1 MIEVI
6 RKEMNG
12 EQVTFLGTYDAIVIG
27 GGVSGISVARTM
39 AAEGLNVALIE
50 PTGILG
56 REITRGYNT
65 FVKLHEHADHSSSV
79 REYYDRL
86 RDSKGWFEDQVD
98 PIAAAV
104 AFDELLSKYPVNV
117 LFHVWPSRLLT
128 KGRQVYGL
136 EVACK
141 SGRARLDAPKV
152 IDASAHGKISRMWF
166 HAEHADKQ
174 ISMVQ
179 LIYNGITGKCPEENV
194 LTSPKAGEMRVV
206 CRPTFWMNEWRV
218 TLISNQRRSR
228 AEWLLLLEELL
239 IMLRASIPALRTG
252 VLAHLSDDVSGEP
265 ELRISTE
272 SFVGRIAGHVID
284 PYVEADKSIPS
295 RTVPIFQEML
305 CNPAVVD
312 GLFMAGPW
320 LDGFP
325 YDPCLEEISVVNAF
339 LLGDMVGSA
348 ALQR

>member
-1 MIEVI
+1 M
-6 RKEMNG
+6 RKDMNG

-56 REITRGYNT
+56 REVTRGYNT
-65 FVKLHEHADHSSSV
+65 FVKLHEHADQSSSV
-79 REYYDRL
+79 REYYDCL
-86 RDSKGWFEDQVD
+86 LDSKGWFADQVD
-98 PIAAAV
+98 PTAAAV
-104 AFDELLSKYPVNV
+104 AFDELLSIYPVNV

-128 KGRQVYGL
+128 EGRQVYGL

-141 SGRARLDAPKV
+141 SGRARLEAPKV
-152 IDASAHGKISRMWF
+152 IDASAHGKISKMWF
-166 HAEHADKQ
+166 RSEHADKQ
-174 ISMVQ
+174 VSMVQ
-179 LIYNGITGKCPEENV
+179 LIYNGISGKCPEETV
-194 LTSPKAGEMRVV
+194 LLSTKAGDLRVV
-206 CRPTFWMNEWRV
+206 CRPTWWMSEWRV
-218 TLISNQRRSR
+218 TLISNQRWSR
-228 AEWLLLLEELL
+228 AEWLLLLNELL
-239 IMLRASIPALRTG
+239 IMLRASIPALQTG

-265 ELRISTE
+265 ELRISAE
-272 SFVGRIAGHVID
+272 SSFDTIAGYVID
-284 PYVEADKSIPS
+284 PLAEADKSIPS

-320 LDGFP
+320 LNGFP
-325 YDPCLEEISVVNAF
+325 YDPCREEISLVNAF

-348 ALQR
+348 ALLR